1 MFVLSTIFFLMLLPS
16 SIAQTVA
23 SGVQDSSQSP
33 TKRPHVDQSIVV
45 GAHLTPEEVEEGSIN
60 DIYQP
65 IYYFQQTG
73 DCEGIVRTAK
83 SAVIPAAEQAKF
95 ETVRKKFLFL
105 SYRSIGDCIF
115 EAKEYAE
122 AEQTY
127 IKAVD
132 YADKDDSS
140 YAITFESI
148 ALCRMAQQHLESAE
162 EPLRKAVSLLGDEI
176 TRLKKSDTYN
186 ADDIVTNDVR
196 GSQDVALLYLAVL
209 CFREERSSEALSLLD
224 QAYGQA
230 IKFQARAQI
239 INRIVETGRAIATA
253 VGDDG
258 ANATWTKRTPI
269 SN

>member
-1 MFVLSTIFFLMLLPS
+1 MLALLAIALLILFPS
-16 SIAQTVA
+16 YAAQTT
-23 SGVQDSSQSP
+23 SSSTQDTQSP

-45 GAHLTPEEVEEGSIN
+45 GAHLTPEETEEGRIN

-65 IYYFQQTG
+65 IYRFQQTG
-73 DCEGIVRTAK
+73 DCDGIVRTAQ

-95 ETVRKKFLFL
+95 QTVRKKFLFL
-105 SYRSIGDCIF
+105 SYRSIGDCNF
-115 EAKEYAE
+115 KAKEYAE
-122 AEQTY
+122 AEQMY

-140 YAITFESI
+140 YAINFESI

-162 EPLRKAVSLLGDEI
+162 EPLRKAVSLLADEI

-186 ADDIVTNDVR
+186 TDDIVTNDVR

-224 QAYGQA
+224 QAYDQA

-239 INRIVETGRAIATA
+239 IKRIVETGQAIATA

-258 ANATWTKRTPI
+258 AKATWTKRTPI
-269 SN
+269 SK

>member
-1 MFVLSTIFFLMLLPS
+1 MLALLAIALLILFPS
-16 SIAQTVA
+16 YAAQTA
-23 SGVQDSSQSP
+23 SSSAQSSSQSP
-33 TKRPHVDQSIVV
+33 TKRPHVDQSVVV
-45 GAHLTPEEVEEGSIN
+45 GAHLTPEEAEEGRIN

-65 IYYFQQTG
+65 IYRFQQTG
-73 DCEGIVRTAK
+73 DCDGIVRTAQ

-105 SYRSIGDCIF
+105 SYRSIADCNF
-115 EAKEYAE
+115 KAKEYAE

-140 YAITFESI
+140 YAINFESI
-148 ALCRMAQQHLESAE
+148 ALCRMAQQHLESAD
-162 EPLRKAVSLLGDEI
+162 EPLRRAVSLLGDEI
-176 TRLKKSDTYN
+176 MRLKTSDTYN
-186 ADDIVTNDVR
+186 AQDIVANDVR

-209 CFREERSSEALSLLD
+209 CFREQRSSEALSLLD
-224 QAYGQA
+224 QAYDQA
-230 IKFQARAQI
+230 IKFQARPQI
-239 INRIVETGRAIATA
+239 IKQIVDTGRAIATA

-258 ANATWTKRTPI
+258 ASAIWTKRTPI

>member
-1 MFVLSTIFFLMLLPS
+1 MLAQLAISLLLLFPPHA
-16 SIAQTVA
+16 AQTA
-23 SGVQDSSQSP
+23 TSSTQDSNQSP
-33 TKRPHVDQSIVV
+33 TKRPHVDQSVVV
-45 GAHLTPEEVEEGSIN
+45 GAHLTPEEVEDGRLN

-65 IYYFQQTG
+65 IYQFQRTG
-73 DCEGIVRTAK
+73 DCDGIVKTAK
-83 SAVIPAAEQAKF
+83 SAVIPAAEHAKF

-105 SYRSIGDCIF
+105 SYRSIGDCSF
-115 EAKEYAE
+115 KAKEYAN

-140 YAITFESI
+140 YAINFESI
-148 ALCRMAQQHLESAE
+148 ALCRMAQQHLDSAE

-176 TRLKKSDTYN
+176 VRLKESDTYN

-196 GSQDVALLYLAVL
+196 GSQDAALLYLAVV
-209 CFREERSSEALSLLD
+209 CFREQRSSEALSLLD
-224 QAYGQA
+224 QAYDQA
-230 IKFQARAQI
+230 IKFHARAQMVTQ
-239 INRIVETGRAIATA
+239 IVETGRAIATA

-258 ANATWTKRTPI
+258 ANAIWTKRTPI

>member
-1 MFVLSTIFFLMLLPS
+1 MLVLLGTALLLLFPS
-16 SIAQTVA
+16 YAAQT
-23 SGVQDSSQSP
+23 DSSRTQNSSQAP
-33 TKRPHVDQSIVV
+33 TKRPHVDQSVVV
-45 GAHLTPEEVEEGSIN
+45 GAHLTPEEAEEGRIN

-65 IYYFQQTG
+65 IYHLQQPG
-73 DCEGIVRTAK
+73 DCEEIVRTAK

-105 SYRSIGDCIF
+105 SYRSIGDCSF
-115 EAKEYAE
+115 KAKEYAD

-127 IKAVD
+127 IKATD

-140 YAITFESI
+140 YAINFESI

-162 EPLRKAVSLLGDEI
+162 EPLGKAVALLGDEI
-176 TRLKKSDTYN
+176 TRLKQSDTYN

-209 CFREERSSEALSLLD
+209 CFREQRSSEALLLLD
-224 QAYGQA
+224 KAYDQAV
-230 IKFQARAQI
+230 KFQARTQI
-239 INRIVETGRAIATA
+239 IKQIVETGRAIATA

>member
-1 MFVLSTIFFLMLLPS
+1 VFVLFAIFFLMLLPS
-16 SIAQTVA
+16 SAAQTA
-23 SGVQDSSQSP
+23 SSSVQDSRQSP
-33 TKRPHVDQSIVV
+33 TKRPHVDQSVVV
-45 GAHLTPEEVEEGSIN
+45 GAHLTPEEVEEGNIN

-65 IYYFQQTG
+65 IYHFQQTG
-73 DCEGIVRTAK
+73 DCEGIVRTAQ

-115 EAKEYAE
+115 KAKEYAE

-140 YAITFESI
+140 YAINFESI

-162 EPLRKAVSLLGDEI
+162 EPLRKAVSLLADEI

-186 ADDIVTNDVR
+186 TDDIVTNDVR

-224 QAYGQA
+224 QAYDQA

-239 INRIVETGRAIATA
+239 IKRIVETGQAIATA

-258 ANATWTKRTPI
+258 AKATWTKRTPI
-269 SN
+269 SK